1 MLFLDGVNEVSLGL
15 EDQVD
20 IRINRDKDIRT
31 PHFDWLP
38 LCGCLYKDPQLINY
52 FVF

>member
-20 IRINRDKDIRT
+20 IRINREKDIQT
-31 PHFDWLP
+31 PRLD
-38 LCGCLYKDPQLINY
+38 
-52 FVF
+52 